1 MDFKTI
7 ISKLDSMEAP
17 PKTPA
22 APVLDKAVQLNEDAQ
37 LRVLSGR
44 TSYVAEAKKKAEE
57 DVKEEMKVGDKKP
70 SSTGGTIEKTA
81 TGIKHHAGKN
91 YGGDKAPKD
100 EDDEDAPKS
109 KKAKKESI
117 DTEAFKGKFA
127 KMVEAKKDEK
137 KDDKKKK
144 PMKEGA
150 KPDFLDMD
158 KDGNKKE
165 PMKGAVADKKKG
177 AAPKKGVN
185 PFAKKDDEVKESDE
199 MKVGDKKKSSTG
211 GTIEKTKTG
220 IKHTAGNSYSGKAAE
235 KEDKK
240 SKKDESYSSRKRVM
254 AESFEPK
261 LTFKEM
267 VRLVQESGGQQQIDP
282 TDKALFNWAERVAIS
297 KLGEGTKAALYAGLI
312 YERNGGVF
320 EMYDVL
326 SEGKTKVNEGR
337 AQLTEGMIEKV
348 KNVLMSK
355 MASKLS
361 DEEKSKMKATA
372 EKVLGKSEVS
382 SDDFTLA
389 NIKAVAKAL
398 GAKPEA
404 ASESIEEGPMDMIKD
419 AGKKVGDFFGQ
430 KKVDPKS
437 GMGTLG
443 SVDAWDKSATLGEK
457 LVSLTGALGGTA
469 AMIAGF
475 FGGPAWLIIPGLLAL
490 LFLSQVGTTKGY

>member
-1 MDFKTI
+1 
-7 ISKLDSMEAP
+7 MEAP

-57 DVKEEMKVGDKKP
+57 DVKEEMKVGDKKA
-70 SSTGGTIEKTA
+70 SSTGGTIEKTK
-81 TGIKHHAGKN
+81 TGIKHTAGKN

-100 EDDEDAPKS
+100 DEDDAPKA

-117 DTEAFKGKFA
+117 DTEAFGGKFA
-127 KMVEAKKDEK
+127 KMVEAKKAEA
-137 KDDKKKK
+137 DKKKK
-144 PMKEGA
+144 KMEEGS

-158 KDGNKKE
+158 KDGDKKE
-165 PMKGAVADKKKG
+165 PMKKAVADKKAG
-177 AAPKKGVN
+177 PKKGVN

-211 GTIEKTKTG
+211 GTIEKTATG
-220 IKHTAGNSYSGKAAE
+220 IKHTGGKNYSGKTAE
-235 KEDKK
+235 KEEK
-240 SKKDESYSSRKRVM
+240 SKKDESFASRKKVM

-282 TDKALFNWAERVAIS
+282 TDKALFTWAERVAIS
-297 KLGEGTKAALYAGLI
+297 KLGEGTKASLYAGLI

-326 SEGKTKVNEGR
+326 SEGKKKVNEGR

-437 GMGTLG
+437 GMGTIG